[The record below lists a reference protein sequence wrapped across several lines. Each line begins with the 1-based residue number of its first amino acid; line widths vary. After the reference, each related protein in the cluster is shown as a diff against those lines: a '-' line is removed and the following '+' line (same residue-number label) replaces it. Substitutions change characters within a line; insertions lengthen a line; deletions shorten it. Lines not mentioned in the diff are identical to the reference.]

1 MGSVRIVLKFGDYE
15 VVVDDGVGEVW
26 LTNEDGEGMTV
37 AEGEMASM
45 LDEHFR
51 ENF

>member
-15 VVVDDGVGEVW
+15 LVVDDGVGEVW
-26 LTNEDGEGMTV
+26 LTNAEGEGMTV
-37 AEGEMASM
+37 QESEMADI
-45 LDEHFR
+45 LDEYFS